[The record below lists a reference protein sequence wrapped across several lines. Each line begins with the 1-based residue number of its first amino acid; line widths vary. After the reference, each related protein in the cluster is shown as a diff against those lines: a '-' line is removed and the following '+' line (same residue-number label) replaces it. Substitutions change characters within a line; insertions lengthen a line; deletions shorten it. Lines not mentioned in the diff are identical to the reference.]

1 MARAAA
7 LGLTMLHR
15 AFTMT
20 ENAGRARHREERM
33 ASTMHQRIRTVVG
46 DIPAETT
53 GYALIHEH
61 LFCDLRPLAER
72 LPLGVAEDA
81 VMAALLPPLEEARR
95 AGAGLLLEPT
105 PPGIGRHP
113 LLYRRLSRHSGVQV
127 IASTGLYKE
136 PLLPAFAYTC
146 SVEELADWMTAEIQ
160 LGISP
165 EALRPDFGGPRIPD
179 LADPEADPP
188 VRAGVIKLAISDHGL
203 QEVEARALRAAVR
216 AATRTGA
223 AIISHAPHGP
233 SALAQLD
240 ELERAGGDPS
250 RFTVV
255 HAHAE
260 PDFAFHLAYARRG
273 AWVEYDAIGSR
284 PDTVFVELVL
294 RMLDAG
300 YAGQLLLSQ
309 DVVGWRHGVPEGG
322 AGTRRFAYL
331 FTHFVPALHAAG
343 VDQATIDQLLRDNP
357 RRMVTLRRPA

>member
-1 MARAAA
+1 
-7 LGLTMLHR
+7 MLHG

-20 ENAGRARHREERM
+20 ERAGRARHREERM
-33 ASTMHQRIRTVVG
+33 ASTAQQIIRTVVG
-46 DIPAETT
+46 DVPAETT

-72 LPLGVAEDA
+72 SPLAVVDDA
-81 VMAALLPPLEEARR
+81 VMATLLPLLEEVRR

-105 PPGIGRHP
+105 PPGIGRYP
-113 LLYRRLSRHSGVQV
+113 LLYRRLSRQSGVHV
-127 IASTGLYKE
+127 ITSTGLYKE
-136 PLLPAFAYTC
+136 PLVPAFASTR

-165 EALRPDFGGPRIPD
+165 QALRPDFGGQRIPD

-188 VRAGVIKLAISDHGL
+188 VRAGVIKLAVSDDGL
-203 QEVEARALRAAVR
+203 QGVEARALRAAVR
-216 AATRTGA
+216 AAARTGA
-223 AIISHAPHGP
+223 AIISHAPRGP

-260 PDFAFHLAYARRG
+260 PDLAFHREYARRG

-284 PDTVFVELVL
+284 PDSVFVDLVL

-300 YAGQLLLSQ
+300 YARQLLLSQ
-309 DVVGWRHGVPEGG
+309 DVVGWRHGMPGGG
-322 AGTRRFAYL
+322 AGARRLAYL

-343 VDQATIDQLLRDNP
+343 VDQATIDLLLRDNP
-357 RRMVTLRRPA
+357 RRMVALRQPG